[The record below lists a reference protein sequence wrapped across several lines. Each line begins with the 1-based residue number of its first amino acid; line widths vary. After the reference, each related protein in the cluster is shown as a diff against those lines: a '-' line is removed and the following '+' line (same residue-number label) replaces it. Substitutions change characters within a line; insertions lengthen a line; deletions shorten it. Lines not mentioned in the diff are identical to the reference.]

1 MERCGHWAE
10 GVLALQHRR
19 VEVEIYYTTELT
31 TPSNWAC
38 RGLGWDPSSYRWC
51 ILLHCIAVM
60 LCACACG
67 CASGVDARIICM
79 YTLWG

>member
-1 MERCGHWAE
+1 MERVVIGLRGCWLYSIA
-10 GVLALQHRR
+10 VLRWR
-19 VEVEIYYTTELT
+19 YTDTTELT

-38 RGLGWDPSSYRWC
+38 RGLGWDPSSYHWC
-51 ILLHCIAVM
+51 ILLQCIAVM